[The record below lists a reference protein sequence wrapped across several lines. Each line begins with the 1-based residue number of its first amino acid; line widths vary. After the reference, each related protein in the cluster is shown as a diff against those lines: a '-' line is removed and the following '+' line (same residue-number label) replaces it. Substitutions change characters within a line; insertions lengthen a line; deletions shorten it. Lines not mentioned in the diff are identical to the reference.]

1 VSRTIGLAG
10 LGIMGSGIAAR
21 LLERGHALTVWDR
34 DAEPRERAVA
44 LGARSVES
52 PEALAAASSTLIS
65 ILWDDAVSRA
75 IVLERIVPAM
85 APATTLI
92 EMSTIG
98 SALQRELAAAATAR
112 GLFFLESP
120 VTGSRDAARTGE
132 LTAYV
137 GGPES
142 VLENERPLL
151 ETIAQRVVHV
161 GGYGSSAALKL
172 ANNQLIALLASALGE
187 SLAMT
192 ERAGLDRTLALELFI
207 ATCGRVPAMKRG
219 AILARDWEPH
229 FSVDALLKDVRAA
242 LRSAQEMDV
251 ALPVLSA
258 AEPAFARLSESGSG
272 RLDFSLVVDAIAS
285 GSLARTR

>member
-1 VSRTIGLAG
+1 
-10 LGIMGSGIAAR
+10 MGSGIAAR
-21 LLERGHALTVWDR
+21 LLERGYSLNVWDR
-34 DAEPRERAVA
+34 DAEPRQRAA
-44 LGARSVES
+44 SLGARAVES
-52 PEALAAASSTLIS
+52 PEALAAASETVVS

-75 IVLERIVPAM
+75 VVLERIVPA
-85 APATTLI
+85 AKPGTTLI

-98 SALQRELAAAATAR
+98 ASLQRELAAAAIAR
-112 GLFFLESP
+112 GLYFLESP

-161 GGYGSSAALKL
+161 GGYGSSATLKL

-219 AILARDWEPH
+219 AILERDWEPH

-242 LRSAQEMDV
+242 LSSAEELDV

-258 AEPAFARLSESGSG
+258 AEPAFAQLSASGSG

-285 GSLARTR
+285 GSLARAR

>member
-1 VSRTIGLAG
+1 
-10 LGIMGSGIAAR
+10 MGSGIAAR
-21 LLERGHALTVWDR
+21 LLERGYSLTVWDR
-34 DAEPRERAVA
+34 DAEPRERAAA
-44 LGARSVES
+44 LGANIAAS
-52 PEALAAASSTLIS
+52 PEALAAASETLIS

-75 IVLERIVPAM
+75 IVLERIVPA
-85 APATTLI
+85 AKPGATLI

-161 GGYGSSAALKL
+161 GGYGSSATLKL

-242 LRSAQEMDV
+242 LRSAADVDV
-251 ALPVLSA
+251 ALPVLEA

>member
-1 VSRTIGLAG
+1 
-10 LGIMGSGIAAR
+10 MGSGIAAR